1 LVLLYFQTAP
11 RSSIQTA
18 CGVPHPSIRANP
30 IKLSHRTSRQGN
42 YLFTAIYQRA
52 ACINLHLPRHCRS
65 STTQCATLHHTAPH
79 CTTLQRTSASDVP
92 VQAALSNDN
101 TVGLQTSSEHLQS
114 ARWAASLLAPATVE
128 DLDPPETQG
137 SAQVAVLHDV

>member
-1 LVLLYFQTAP
+1 VYRTPPFERIQSSCRTA
-11 RSSIQTA
+11 
-18 CGVPHPSIRANP
+18 HPAKEIICSLRY
-30 IKLSHRTSRQGN
+30 IKG
-42 YLFTAIYQRA
+42 QRA
-52 ACINLHLPRHCRS
+52 STFTCLGTVEAAPLSAPHC
-65 STTQCATLHHTAPH
+65 TTLHHTAPH